1 MITECEAFAG
11 SHGLRFNA
19 SKTQLICF
27 RRTPRPVYSHFW
39 FDGQLLPLV
48 DSVLHLGNTLQI
60 NLSDKLD
67 IQLKTM
73 AFIRK
78 ANSVL
83 FCFKCTDPRTKMRLF
98 QSYCLSLYGSSL
110 WRLDCDELNSLS
122 VSFNNVIRRIWNLP
136 RASHTSVVHSVDLV
150 GSIHNIIYSRF
161 SSLCT
166 SAASHPS
173 CLIRTI
179 FTDNSNYIGYNYL
192 YGASY
197 CKSYSPHDVAT
208 LIREI
213 RSESV
218 ILIMVVLKW
227 M

>member
-27 RRTPRPVYSHFW
+27 RRTPCPVYSRFWPW

-83 FCFKCTDPRTKMRLF
+83 FRFKCTDPRTKMRLF

-110 WRLDCDELNSLS
+110 RRLDCDELNSLS

-136 RASHTSVVHSVDLV
+136 RASHTSVVHSVGLV
-150 GSIHNIIYSRF
+150 GSIYNIVYSRF

-173 CLIRTI
+173 CLIYALFLLTVHM
-179 FTDNSNYIGYNYL
+179 
-192 YGASY
+192 
-197 CKSYSPHDVAT
+197 P
-208 LIREI
+208 
-213 RSESV
+213 V
-218 ILIMVVLKW
+218 IQINWL
-227 M
+227 

>member
-1 MITECEAFAG
+1 
-11 SHGLRFNA
+11 
-19 SKTQLICF
+19 
-27 RRTPRPVYSHFW
+27 
-39 FDGQLLPLV
+39 
-48 DSVLHLGNTLQI
+48 
-60 NLSDKLD
+60 
-67 IQLKTM
+67 M

-83 FCFKCTDPRTKMRLF
+83 FCFKCTDPLIKMRLF

-136 RASHTSVVHSVDLV
+136 RASHTSVVHSVGLV
-150 GSIHNIIYSRF
+150 GSIYKIVYSRF

-166 SAASHPS
+166 SAASQPS
-173 CLIRTI
+173 CYIHTI
-179 FTDNSNYIGYNYL
+179 FTDSSHACNFLGYNYL

-197 CKSYSPHDVAT
+197 CKSYSPHDVAIGS
-208 LIREI
+208 LIKEI

-218 ILIMVVLKW
+218 TPNFSRAELDVIVCSVYIIIIIIIIITITTTTIIIIIIVN
-227 M
+227 